1 MPMSFPTTK
10 LTYHDY
16 LLLPEDRKR
25 YEILDGDLFMTPAP
39 LTRHQLIAIRLSHIL
54 MAYFETHPLGT
65 VLAAPCDVLL
75 SESDVVQPDLLVVL
89 ENGQAH
95 IMEKNIQGPPDM
107 IIEILSPST
116 AARDRELK
124 RKRYE
129 YFGVREYWLVDP
141 ENNSLEILKMNN
153 ARFVLHSLST
163 APSSCSSSII
173 PHLTLDLAWL
183 FH

>member
-1 MPMSFPTTK
+1 M
-10 LTYHDY
+10 
-16 LLLPEDRKR
+16 
-25 YEILDGDLFMTPAP
+25 
-39 LTRHQLIAIRLSHIL
+39 
-54 MAYFETHPLGT
+54 
-65 VLAAPCDVLL
+65 
-75 SESDVVQPDLLVVL
+75 L

-95 IMEKNIQGPPDM
+95 IMEKHIQGPPDVV
-107 IIEILSPST
+107 IEILSLST

-173 PHLTLDLAWL
+173 PHLILDLNWI